1 MELRVDVRGFDE
13 VQRELRRVGDEFKRG
28 QAVSAALNK
37 VADKARAEVTRQ
49 ITARFNIG
57 ASLVRDSLYLRRAA
71 AKGGRLTAILNIFGS
86 PTKRGRSMNM
96 IRFLAAVQAA
106 GQAVKVRGA
115 RGNKKQLAALGQ
127 QLGFQITKGGGLKQI
142 PGAFIGNN
150 GRTVFIRNQNK
161 TMNSRSGP
169 LNKHN
174 QAIEPVQVI
183 GVSQMFRTRVI
194 ERAVM
199 DKINADLGVEV
210 KRAVDMVLARRG

>member
-1 MELRVDVRGFDE
+1 MDLRVDVRGFDE
-13 VQRELRRVGDEFKRG
+13 VQRELRRIGDEFKRG

-49 ITARFNIG
+49 VTARFNIG

-86 PTKRGRSMNM
+86 PSKRGRSMNM

-106 GQAVKVRGA
+106 GQAIKVRGGK
-115 RGNKKQLAALGQ
+115 GNKKQLAALGQ

-142 PGAFIGNN
+142 PGAFIGNK
-150 GRTVFIRNQNK
+150 GRTIFMRTGNARLPIK
-161 TMNSRSGP
+161 
-169 LNKHN
+169 
-174 QAIEPVQVI
+174 PVQVI
-183 GVSQMFRTRVI
+183 GVSQMFRTRTI

-199 DKINADLGVEV
+199 DKITAELGVEV
-210 KRAVDMVLARRG
+210 RRAVDMVLARRA